1 MNRRELEDLYLA
13 KLFILKILSFTEEE
27 ADRRALAMFAE
38 LLIEK
43 IGYFAA
49 TYVFEDHF
57 GIGGEKENPGKW
69 MAGV

>member
-13 KLFILKILSFTEEE
+13 KLYLFKTLPFTEDE

-43 IGYFAA
+43 ISHVTA

-57 GIGGEKENPGKW
+57 GIGGEKENPGK
-69 MAGV
+69 